1 MFKKILIALLILII
15 AIAIGL
21 YVFSGKLDGII
32 KDAIETE
39 GTAALGSQ
47 VKVTSVVTDFKQG
60 RAEIAGLTIS
70 NPPGY
75 QAANAI
81 ELSNFNAEVDYGD
94 QTVKEII
101 INQPVIN
108 AEQKGQRNNFQD
120 LLERMPDS
128 ETVEQETS
136 AEPGA
141 EITIKKIALQKAT
154 INLLTSDLE
163 VAGQSLDLGNRS
175 FIMDDFVVTNIS
187 GTAQEISDELTQ
199 KLVSH
204 VSGQVKAYVTK
215 EITNVAKAKATE
227 KLKEEAK
234 KALEKKLGLELE
246 GQVDKEAVGEQL
258 KDKLKG
264 KLKLKGF

>member
-1 MFKKILIALLILII
+1 MFKKILIVLLILIV

-21 YVFSGKLDGII
+21 YLFSGKLDGII
-32 KDAIETE
+32 KETIEVE

-47 VKVTSVVTDFKQG
+47 VRVSNVVTNLKQG
-60 RAEIAGLTIS
+60 RAEISGLTIS

-75 QAANAI
+75 QSANAI

-108 AEQKGQRNNFQD
+108 AEQKGKRNNFQD
-120 LLERMPDS
+120 LLARMPKS
-128 ETVEQETS
+128 EAAEDETRS
-136 AEPGA
+136 ESGPD
-141 EITIKKIALQKAT
+141 ITIKKIALQKAT
-154 INLLTSDLE
+154 INLLTRDLE
-163 VAGQSLDLGNRS
+163 IAGESLELGNRR

-187 GTAQEISDELTQ
+187 GTPQAISDELTQ
-199 KLVSH
+199 KLVAH
-204 VSGQVKAYVTK
+204 VSGQVTAYVTK
-215 EITNVAKAKATE
+215 EITNMAKAKATE

-234 KALEKKLGLELE
+234 KALTEKLGVKLE
-246 GQVDKEAVGEQL
+246 DDTSKEAIGEQL

>member
-1 MFKKILIALLILII
+1 MLKKILIVLLVLAVAI
-15 AIAIGL
+15 AIAL

-47 VKVTSVVTDFKQG
+47 VKVASVVTNFKQG

-75 QAANAI
+75 QATNAI
-81 ELSNFNAEVDYGD
+81 ELSNFNAEVDYAD

-120 LLERMPDS
+120 LLERMPKSDAAK
-128 ETVEQETS
+128 EDINTS
-136 AEPGA
+136 SDL

-154 INLLTSDLE
+154 VNLLTSELE
-163 VAGQSLDLGNRS
+163 LGGQVLELGNRNFVMQD
-175 FIMDDFVVTNIS
+175 FIATNVT
-187 GTAQEISDELTQ
+187 GTPEEISNELTER
-199 KLVSH
+199 LVEH
-204 VSGQVKAYVTK
+204 VSTQVKAYVTK
-215 EITNVAKAKATE
+215 EITDMAKE
-227 KLKEEAK
+227 KVVEKVKEEAK
-234 KALEKKLGLELE
+234 KALEEKLGTEL
-246 GQVDKEAVGEQL
+246 GDKVDKNVIGDKL
-258 KDKLKG
+258 KDKF
-264 KLKLKGF
+264 KLKGF